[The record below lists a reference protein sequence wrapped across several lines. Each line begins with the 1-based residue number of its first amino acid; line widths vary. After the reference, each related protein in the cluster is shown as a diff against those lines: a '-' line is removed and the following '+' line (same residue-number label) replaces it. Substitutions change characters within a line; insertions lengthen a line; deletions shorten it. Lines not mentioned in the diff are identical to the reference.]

1 MEKEIKNII
10 VNALNERDEL
20 TYHESH
26 GSPYWEFDVYANYQD
41 KLSDDQIKEIL
52 SSDDPKL
59 ELIDILYDVYADY
72 TIDAIDEIKRYVFD
86 SIAEK
91 YSEDISA
98 EEENEISDF
107 IHDFVF
113 YNLPEDH
120 YLDQE
125 VNVDILVNNGDNNYD
140 FTLHHTYPMN
150 YGSDVIDEHA
160 GIVLL
165 AKLQGY
171 SLYDLRQALAQGDVT
186 KEPKTFLESVRSEIA
201 NQTTSMGV
209 LTFLA
214 KVSLADAIEL
224 QKDVKYADSTGY
236 EFHPES
242 RRDCGYITIAKNAFC
257 GLYDP
262 WNGAGSDFDIKLEKA
277 VKLPIKYI
285 YSVMPDSCRKYSVE
299 SIYGMDDS
307 AWKRCIKTIKG
318 SKER

>member
-171 SLYDLRQALAQGDVT
+171 SLYDLRQTLAQGMSQENQ
-186 KEPKTFLESVRSEIA
+186 KHFLRAFALKS
-201 NQTTSMGV
+201 QTRRQAWV
-209 LTFLA
+209 FLHF
-214 KVSLADAIEL
+214 L
-224 QKDVKYADSTGY
+224 QK
-236 EFHPES
+236 FHLQMQLNF
-242 RRDCGYITIAKNAFC
+242 RR
-257 GLYDP
+257 
-262 WNGAGSDFDIKLEKA
+262 
-277 VKLPIKYI
+277 
-285 YSVMPDSCRKYSVE
+285 M
-299 SIYGMDDS
+299 
-307 AWKRCIKTIKG
+307 
-318 SKER
+318 